1 MDSAKEI
8 ARDMLEA
15 VNINGDGFLGAVGKG
30 LISLPVSLGY
40 MGYDFIDTGH
50 RRENQNDKFRMARLV
65 EKGIFSRDII
75 GKIISICLEDFVSR
89 INVEKIGSIV
99 KNVSGD
105 LAGRMAFAEL
115 TGVKLGE
122 ALVSRGL
129 AAFFAG
135 SFAGL
140 LLSVGAETSR
150 AIYTSRFLKDRNPV
164 LHDKLKAQGDLDLL
178 YFLVEDI
185 VRPFERACIVTDR
198 NSAEFDRICEYFFG
212 GL

>member
-89 INVEKIGSIV
+89 INMEKTGSIV

-122 ALVSRGL
+122 
-129 AAFFAG
+129 
-135 SFAGL
+135 
-140 LLSVGAETSR
+140 
-150 AIYTSRFLKDRNPV
+150 
-164 LHDKLKAQGDLDLL
+164 
-178 YFLVEDI
+178 
-185 VRPFERACIVTDR
+185 
-198 NSAEFDRICEYFFG
+198 
-212 GL
+212 